1 MWHHLLGFLSC
12 LSQLTSLPDQL
23 NKLEAARAACTRPP
37 NIPTPEAHVETINA
51 LETAQ
56 RNLMKGIN
64 VAEDSLAEKEGTVSR
79 LRKERAALEMS
90 DPAVEHELDASTFA
104 FFSVVNAFQC

>member
-1 MWHHLLGFLSC
+1 
-12 LSQLTSLPDQL
+12 
-23 NKLEAARAACTRPP
+23 
-37 NIPTPEAHVETINA
+37 
-51 LETAQ
+51 
-56 RNLMKGIN
+56 MKGIN